1 LSKLTKE
8 QSAFLAKHNTPISSV
23 FDASGMGKSD
33 YRAAMKELGKTVAIG
48 VTPCKKGN
56 HTMRTRSGHCIQCN
70 PASIA
75 FQKRHSTDG
84 FVYVACSLRLSVIKV
99 GLANDVKERMK
110 SLNKLNYAGASDWE
124 CVYWVKTINA
134 GKVEFDAHGSLVN
147 YAAPKVYQRDGRD
160 VHCLETFS
168 CAASLG
174 IQAIRENLHDAFDEW
189 EDKRLVASYD
199 FVSKTGDKFNRYRGA
214 GNGEAAVPLY
224 RSKKTKPQS
233 DDVQDEPSNEMSL
246 PSSDEAEP
254 SNASPVDDNTQL
266 SATDSNRPVGAF
278 LFFGLILVA
287 LIYLITT

>member
-1 LSKLTKE
+1 MSKLTKE

-84 FVYVACSLRLSVIKV
+84 FVYVAGSLSLSVIKI
-99 GLANDVKERMK
+99 GLANDVKQRMK

-124 CVYWVKTINA
+124 CVYWAKTINA

-147 YAAPKVYQRDGRD
+147 YAAPKVYQRDGRG

-174 IQAIRENLHDAFDEW
+174 IQAIREHLHDAFDEW
-189 EDKRLVASYD
+189 EDKRLVDSYD
-199 FVSKTGDKFNRYRGA
+199 FVSKTGDTFNRYRGA
-214 GNGEAAVPLY
+214 GNADAATPLY
-224 RSKKTKPQS
+224 RSKKAKPQS
-233 DDVQDEPSNEMSL
+233 DDAEGEPSNDMPGPATDDS
-246 PSSDEAEP
+246 EP
-254 SNASPVDDNTQL
+254 SKESTVDDKAQASN
-266 SATDSNRPVGAF
+266 DSNRPIGAF
-278 LFFGLILVA
+278 VFFGLVLGTLV
-287 LIYLITT
+287 YLITT